1 HRGKRM
7 MGHCIARSV
16 NQRGPGD
23 YKFLDIAV
31 IEARFLDISAKSGR
45 IEDEGV
51 DVFHPRLQEAV
62 CVFHFLGKIV
72 SSPSPGELSHDHSSP
87 RGRVELIALQRPNAG
102 PRTLFDLSHNSM
114 ALVGI

>member
-1 HRGKRM
+1 
-7 MGHCIARSV
+7 MGHRVPRSV

-31 IEARFLDISAKSGR
+31 IEARFLDISAKSAR

-51 DVFHPRLQEAV
+51 DVFHPRLQETRCV
-62 CVFHFLGKIV
+62 CHYLAKIV
-72 SSPSPGELSHDHSSP
+72 TNPSPGELSHDHSSP
-87 RGRVELIALQRPNAG
+87 RVRVELIALQRPNTG

-114 ALVGI
+114 AFVGI